1 MGVGGTRRGDL
12 RTGTGLDLTDTTAP
26 RPVFHLDIKL
36 SYACNNHCIHC
47 VVADQRARALA
58 RGRDFRTTAEVLA
71 ELEDAR
77 RRGFGLVTFTGG
89 EPTLRRDLPV
99 LVRRAVALGL
109 AVGLQTNGRVLCY
122 APAREALCGLGVRF
136 VVALHGADAEVHDA
150 VTRAPG
156 SFEQTLSAMTAL
168 ASRGEK
174 VTGKVVISRRNKASL
189 PAIADVLLRVGVR
202 RLNLTFP
209 HGLGNAARDY
219 RGVVPRLSE
228 VLPPLREAVGRME
241 RAGGEAVT
249 EAIPLCVLGDLA
261 HIASENHYREHVR
274 SEVRQLDQGPRDWS
288 RDRVVEGKAKAEVC
302 RDCPDDD
309 RCEGVWREYLETY
322 GDEELG
328 PDGGRHR

>member
-1 MGVGGTRRGDL
+1 MGGGGTTGADI

-26 RPVFHLDIKL
+26 RPVLHLDIKL

-47 VVADQRARALA
+47 VVADQRASALA

-71 ELEDAR
+71 ELQDAR

-99 LVRRAVALGL
+99 LVRRAVDLGFV
-109 AVGLQTNGRVLCY
+109 VGIQTNGRVLCQ
-122 APAREALCGLGVRF
+122 PGPREALCGLGVRF
-136 VVALHGADAEVHDA
+136 VVALHGADAGVHDC

-156 SFEQTLSAMTAL
+156 SFGQTLAALRAL

-174 VTGKVVISRRNKASL
+174 VTGKVVISRANVASL
-189 PAIADVLLRVGVR
+189 PAVADVLLESGVR
-202 RLNLTFP
+202 RVNLTFP

-219 RGVVPRLSE
+219 RAVVPRFSE
-228 VLPPLREAVGRME
+228 VMPPLREAVARMA
-241 RAGGEAVT
+241 RGGGEAVT
-249 EAIPLCVLGDLA
+249 EAVPLCVLGDLA
-261 HIASENHYREHVR
+261 RIASEDHYRQCVR

-288 RDRVVEGKAKAEVC
+288 RDRVVEGKAKADVC

-309 RCEGVWREYLETY
+309 RCEGAWREYLDTY
-322 GDEELG
+322 GSEELG
-328 PDGGRHR
+328 PQGGLPR

>member
-1 MGVGGTRRGDL
+1 MDVGGGGDL
-12 RTGTGLDLTDTTAP
+12 RTGTGLDLMDTTAP
-26 RPVFHLDIKL
+26 RPVLHLDLKL
-36 SYACNNHCIHC
+36 SYACNNNCVHC

-99 LVRRAVALGL
+99 LVRRAVDLGL
-109 AVGLQTNGRVLCY
+109 AVGLQTNGRVLCHK
-122 APAREALCGLGVRF
+122 PAREALCGLGVRF
-136 VVALHGADAEVHDA
+136 VVALHGADAGVHDR

-156 SFEQTLSAMTAL
+156 SFGQTVAAMEAL
-168 ASRGEK
+168 ASGGEK
-174 VTGKVVISRRNKASL
+174 VTAKVVISRWNVASL
-189 PAIADVLLRVGVR
+189 PAVAEVLLRAGVR
-202 RLNLTFP
+202 RANLTFP

-228 VLPPLREAVGRME
+228 VVAPLRQAVARME

-261 HIASENHYREHVR
+261 RIASEDHYRERVR

-288 RDRVVEGKAKAEVC
+288 RDRVSEGKAKADAC
-302 RDCPDDD
+302 RDCPLDD
-309 RCEGVWREYLETY
+309 RCEGAWREYLETY
-322 GDEELG
+322 GSEELG
-328 PDGGRHR
+328 PEGSLPR